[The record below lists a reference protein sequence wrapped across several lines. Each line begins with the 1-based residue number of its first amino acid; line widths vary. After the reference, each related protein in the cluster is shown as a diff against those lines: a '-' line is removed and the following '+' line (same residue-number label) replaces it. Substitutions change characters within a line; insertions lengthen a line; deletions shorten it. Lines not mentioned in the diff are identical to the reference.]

1 MADASLS
8 VLQRHLL
15 LHLRR
20 TRCFNFS
27 TSPGRSRCRIAIDS
41 FRAVIKQPLQ
51 VFARPAQL
59 VANSNATIGVSKKYQ
74 EAFGDIWGSGQNAQA
89 LATRPMHETIHIS
102 HQSKVNPEP
111 IRAPA

>member
-1 MADASLS
+1 MADASS
-8 VLQRHLL
+8 LL
-15 LHLRR
+15 FND
-20 TRCFNFS
+20 TRCCIFDKHDASIFRRLQD
-27 TSPGRSRCRIAIDS
+27 TIDTELRSIIFGPS
-41 FRAVIKQPLQ
+41 FKQPLQ

-59 VANSNATIGVSKKYQ
+59 VANPNATIGVSKKYQ

-102 HQSKVNPEP
+102 HQSIVNLEP